1 MDPDTLR
8 DALDR
13 WTDEGVMDES
23 TAARI
28 REFESADATP
38 RNETAVSSTDD
49 DGSIGETTDD
59 DGEGLLGEN
68 RVVVA
73 LALMGGVLVAVGV
86 AAFLIER
93 WDSIPV
99 AVRVALLVGVPVAA
113 AAGGARLDETSP
125 RTAHGLWLLAAL
137 FAGVSLFQLAELTA
151 AVDRDAAEPWLV
163 AAWTTVAFAIAAWT
177 DSRPVGGVAA
187 ILGAATLVTA
197 TASDGIVPLLG
208 FYGAAVYVA
217 GLLAGG
223 RNADPAIPRFAGTL
237 RWVGGAFAVLAPV
250 PVVASGSQLGA
261 VSTGT
266 VLVGVAAAV
275 AAAVAVRRAGDDT
288 DARYATVPAVVAPIA
303 VVVAWTVAGN
313 VGEFAGA
320 LVALGC
326 LLGLVLA
333 LVVGAVGLRE
343 AAAPN
348 VAALGFVLGVLAF
361 LVGPV
366 ADAVS
371 GSLALVAA
379 GTVLLAAGLGAER
392 GRRAV
397 LARIR

>member
-1 MDPDTLR
+1 MDPDALHE
-8 DALDR
+8 ALDR
-13 WTDEGVMDES
+13 WTDAGVMNES

-28 REFESADATP
+28 REFELTDAAPEDGSVAGATAEDGSAASP
-38 RNETAVSSTDD
+38 TDD
-49 DGSIGETTDD
+49 DED
-59 DGEGLLGEN
+59 GLLGEN

-73 LALMGGVLVAVGV
+73 LALMGGALVAVGV

-113 AAGGARLDETSP
+113 AGGGARLEGTSP

-137 FAGVSLFQLAELTA
+137 FVGVSLFQLAELTA

-163 AAWTTVAFAIAAWT
+163 AAWTTVAFTIAAWI
-177 DSRPVGGVAA
+177 DSRPVGGVATV
-187 ILGAATLVTA
+187 LGAATLVTA
-197 TASDGIVPLLG
+197 ATSDGIVPLLG

-217 GLLAGG
+217 GLPAGG
-223 RNADPAIPRFAGTL
+223 GSMDSAIPRLAGTL

-250 PVVASGSQLGA
+250 PVVASGSQLGS

-266 VLVGVAAAV
+266 ILVGAVAAV
-275 AAAVAVRRAGDDT
+275 AAVVAVRRAGGDT
-288 DARYATVPAVVAPIA
+288 DARYAAVPAGAAPVAA
-303 VVVAWTVAGN
+303 AVAWTAAGD
-313 VGEFAGA
+313 VGEFVGA

-333 LVVGAVGLRE
+333 LVVGAIGLRE
-343 AAAPN
+343 AALAN
-348 VAALGFVLGVLAF
+348 VAALGFVFGVLAF

-379 GTVLLAAGLGAER
+379 GTVLLVAGLGAER